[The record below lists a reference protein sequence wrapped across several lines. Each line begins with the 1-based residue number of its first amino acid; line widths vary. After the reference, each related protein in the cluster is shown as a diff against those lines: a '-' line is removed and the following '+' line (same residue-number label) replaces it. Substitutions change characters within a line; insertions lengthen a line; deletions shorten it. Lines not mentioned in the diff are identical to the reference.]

1 MSEIRLPAGGLV
13 TTEKSAMRSRLSRLF
28 VAVAVIAA
36 AAVVTVGLR
45 TGVEAYQNYQQQKAV
60 ASAPRTVPTS
70 PQIEQQWGIRVTL
83 VQLMA
88 DNGLVELRYLV
99 VDSTKAAKLH
109 ADTASL
115 TNIPWLKID
124 GTDLSIKSRSV
135 MYHFQHGVGQGLDG
149 RTYSIIYGNAGN
161 AIHSHATVTVV
172 MPDGLELQ
180 RIPVQ
185 N

>member
-1 MSEIRLPAGGLV
+1 MSELRLPTGGLA
-13 TTEKSAMRSRLSRLF
+13 TTEKPVMRSRLSRLF
-28 VAVAVIAA
+28 IAVAVIAA
-36 AAVVTVGLR
+36 AAVLTIGLR
-45 TGVEAYQNYQQQKAV
+45 TGVEAYQNYQQQKAE

-83 VQLMA
+83 VQLLA

-99 VDSTKAAKLH
+99 VDSTKAARLH
-109 ADTASL
+109 ADSTSL
-115 TNIPWLKID
+115 ANIPWLKID

-135 MYHFQHGVGQGLDG
+135 MYHFQHGVGQGQDG

-180 RIPVQ
+180 RIPVST
-185 N
+185 

>member
-1 MSEIRLPAGGLV
+1 MSEVRLPAGGGA
-13 TTEKSAMRSRLSRLF
+13 TNSMRSRLSRLLVPF
-28 VAVAVIAA
+28 AVIVAA
-36 AAVVTVGLR
+36 AILA
-45 TGVEAYQNYQQQKAV
+45 TGSRAGVQMYQQYQQQKAE
-60 ASAPRTVPTS
+60 ASVGQTVPTS

-83 VQLMA
+83 VQLLA

-99 VDSTKAAKLH
+99 VDSTKAARLH
-109 ADTASL
+109 ADSTSL

-135 MYHFQHGVGQGLDG
+135 MYHFQHGTGQGLDG

-180 RIPVQ
+180 RIPVAT
-185 N
+185 

>member
-1 MSEIRLPAGGLV
+1 
-13 TTEKSAMRSRLSRLF
+13 MRSRLSRLF

-45 TGVEAYQNYQQQKAV
+45 TGVEAYQNYQQQKAI

-83 VQLMA
+83 VQLLA
-88 DNGLVELRYLV
+88 DNGLVEMRYRI
-99 VDSTKAAKLH
+99 VDSTKAARLH
-109 ADTASL
+109 ADSTSL
-115 TNIPWLKID
+115 ADIPWMKVE
-124 GTDLSIKSRSV
+124 GTNLSIKSQSV
-135 MYHFQHGVGQGLDG
+135 MYHFQHGVGQGADG

-180 RIPVQ
+180 RIPVS